1 MSENKKYCLKHAV
14 QRIALRGEDIGL
26 WDVVSRKI
34 ECVDCKRF
42 AAEENIRHNP
52 LSKEAQ

>member
-1 MSENKKYCLKHAV
+1 
-14 QRIALRGEDIGL
+14 LRGEDIGL